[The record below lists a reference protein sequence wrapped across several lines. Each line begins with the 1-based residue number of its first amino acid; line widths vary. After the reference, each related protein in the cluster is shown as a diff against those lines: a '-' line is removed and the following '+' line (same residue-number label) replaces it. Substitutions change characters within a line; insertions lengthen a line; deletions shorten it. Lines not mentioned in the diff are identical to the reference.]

1 MTIPNATFPGPEN
14 VTHPVRAHQALVDHF
29 QSHCRVT
36 RGPASPAAK
45 YHHHRRHNRNP
56 FAAAPR
62 LRHTGSA
69 LLCNI
74 QLP

>member
-29 QSHCRVT
+29 RSHCCVT
-36 RGPASPAAK
+36 RGPGSLTAQ
-45 YHHHRRHNRNP
+45 HDHHRRHSRNRS
-56 FAAAPR
+56 AAAPR
-62 LRHTGSA
+62 LSHTGSP

>member
-1 MTIPNATFPGPEN
+1 MTIPNATFPLSEN
-14 VTHPVRAHQALVDHF
+14 VTHPPRAHQALVDYF
-29 QSHCRVT
+29 ESHCCVT
-36 RGPASPAAK
+36 CGPASPDAK

-62 LRHTGSA
+62 LQHTGSA